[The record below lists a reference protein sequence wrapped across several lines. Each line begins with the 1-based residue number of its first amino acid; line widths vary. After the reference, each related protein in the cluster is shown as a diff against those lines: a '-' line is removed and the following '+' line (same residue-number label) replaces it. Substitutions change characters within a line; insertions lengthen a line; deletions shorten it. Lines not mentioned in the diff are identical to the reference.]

1 MTDIKEIY
9 RQYLQEAKRL
19 EESRPEDLNAVLTE
33 LENRTAENSDLSE
46 GDRLELRAYMVEYRR
61 QTVDGYE
68 AGADK
73 PHLSE
78 PDSGP
83 RSAEYGPADI

>member
-1 MTDIKEIY
+1 MTDVKEIY
-9 RQYLQEAKRL
+9 RQYQEEAKKL
-19 EESRPEDLNAVLTE
+19 KESGPEDLNAALTE
-33 LENRTAENSDLSE
+33 LENRTAENSGLSE

-78 PDSGP
+78 PESGP
-83 RSAEYGPADI
+83 RSGEYGPAGT